1 MFRSVFCVCRN
12 FMKDFDYFGKQKEN
26 ALNTAHETMI
36 LVAEHIK
43 EAFQPSAIISDEL
56 LSQFFTRLLKVCEHN
71 LVAYIS

>member
-1 MFRSVFCVCRN
+1 MIFSFFRN

-43 EAFQPSAIISDEL
+43 ETFNPSAIIPDDL
-56 LSQFFTRLLKVCEHN
+56 LSQFFTRLLKVSEYSFC
-71 LVAYIS
+71 LIAT